1 VKHDLVLAGV
11 GGQGVLSVAAILAEA
26 ARRHGLVVRQ
36 GEVHGMSQRGGA
48 VQASLRLADAPI
60 DGDLVPRGGADM
72 VLGVESRGF
81 IIGAAVALKLGIGF
95 IPARKKGK
103 LPAKTTRA
111 TYDLEYGTDT
121 LEMHTDAVTAGTR
134 VLMVDDLL
142 ATGGTMAASCDM
154 VQKAGGQIV
163 GVEFLIELSFLHGRE
178 KLKSYPVR
186 SQIVFENEL
195 P

>member
-1 VKHDLVLAGV
+1 MFRDITPLLRDAAAFKEAIRRMAGPYEKGGVDVVV
-11 GGQGVLSVAAILAEA
+11 GA
-26 ARRHGLVVRQ
+26 
-36 GEVHGMSQRGGA
+36 
-48 VQASLRLADAPI
+48 
-60 DGDLVPRGGADM
+60 
-72 VLGVESRGF
+72 ESRGF
-81 IIGAAVALKLGIGF
+81 IFGAAMALVLGAGF
-95 IPARKKGK
+95 VPVRKKGK
-103 LPAKTTRA
+103 LPAKTTSA

-142 ATGGTMAASCDM
+142 ATGGTMAASCGM

-178 KLKSYPVR
+178 KLKAYPVR
-186 SQIVFENEL
+186 SEIVFENEL